1 MVEMIGNAKLSVWTG
16 QRKADVGKHR
26 KEERAKG
33 KTVTTKAN
41 NGAPSKQGGIT
52 SAKRKADCY

>member
-1 MVEMIGNAKLSVWTG
+1 MVEMIGNVKLSVWTG

-33 KTVTTKAN
+33 KTVTTKEQW
-41 NGAPSKQGGIT
+41 GSQ
-52 SAKRKADCY
+52 